1 MPPPGSQPR
10 GRFSFP
16 IKHKVCNPPNVLTF
30 LAFYYQSIMLYLAR
44 VTAIHDWTK
53 QEIPHLVVEWK
64 ADRLDIWAAVK
75 DEQTSL
81 MLEQMNAF
89 AFQLKNKEL

>member
-1 MPPPGSQPR
+1 MPLPGTNR
-10 GRFSFP
+10 GSGFLFP

-44 VTAIHDWTK
+44 VTAIHDWAR

-64 ADRLDIWAAVK
+64 ADRIDIWAAVK

-89 AFQLKNKEL
+89 AFNLKNKEL